1 MKWDRLG
8 AVIAVTALA
17 LVLFL
22 AVSPVIGFR
31 FDPVRSG
38 SMSPA
43 IESGDLVI
51 SSAVDIEDIKAGDII
66 VFRHD
71 GKLICHRVVTIDP
84 VTERIQTKG
93 DANEGADPYTISY
106 DDVVSEVGMV
116 FPALGHIVLFLQS
129 VYGWILIITIVA
141 VMFLLGWYDDKA
153 KKDSMPGGKE

>member
-8 AVIAVTALA
+8 TVIAVTALA
-17 LVLFL
+17 LVLLL

-31 FDPVRSG
+31 LDPVRSG
-38 SMSPA
+38 SMSPS
-43 IESGDLVI
+43 IETGDLVI
-51 SSAVDIEDIKAGDII
+51 SSAVDLEDIKAGDII

-93 DANEGADPYTISY
+93 DANEGADPHTISY
-106 DDVVSEVGMV
+106 DDVVSEVGLV
-116 FPALGHIVLFLQS
+116 VPAAGHVILFLQS

-141 VMFLLGWYDDKA
+141 VMFLLGWYDDRT
-153 KKDSMPGGKE
+153 KKDATSGGKE